1 MRHAAPS
8 ILTIDIGTTLGWALL
23 AEGRVVSGR
32 FDMTPARGES
42 AGVRFLRFR
51 REFLPNFKAVRE
63 VYFEEVRRH
72 EGTHA
77 AHIYGGFW
85 AILLSW
91 CEENSIP
98 YRGIEVAAIK
108 KHVTGKG
115 NARKA
120 DMVIA
125 MQQRGFDPKD
135 DNEADA
141 LAILSYARHLRAG
154 GKYAF
159 D

>member
-8 ILTIDIGTTLGWALL
+8 ILTVDIGTTLGWALL

-32 FDMTPARGES
+32 YDMTPKKGENP
-42 AGVRFLRFR
+42 GVRFVRFK
-51 REFLPNFKAVRE
+51 REFLSNFRAVRE

-85 AILLSW
+85 AHLLAW

-98 YRGIEVAAIK
+98 YRGVEVAAIK

-115 NARKA
+115 NANKMAMIDAMRK
-120 DMVIA
+120 
-125 MQQRGFDPKD
+125 RGYDPVD

-141 LAILSYARHLRAG
+141 LAILSYARHQRA
-154 GKYAF
+154 A
-159 D
+159 